1 MIEIITSEIFT
12 IWPCVERLCQPLI
25 KQQEWFMSQ
34 RAMHVVTAL
43 FPCDASWILPYW
55 LEEFLHFSPFQ
66 SNHLWF
72 IHDYFP
78 DFLWLFSSGS
88 FCKPGEQTKTIQ
100 EASALGKSRSLECDG
115 GSAVCA
121 QSSVLT
127 HHNSWFTLN
136 YWHLTHTHLLLVC
149 IWKTVLGHDL

>member
-100 EASALGKSRSLECDG
+100 EALWFVWWSCSPGGCVGHVTSLFVIE
-115 GSAVCA
+115 
-121 QSSVLT
+121 
-127 HHNSWFTLN
+127 SWKLILFFTVEH
-136 YWHLTHTHLLLVC
+136 WFKCV
-149 IWKTVLGHDL
+149 